1 MIFKSKD
8 ANYDFGALISN
19 KGFVMVDISE
29 QSLVFH
35 LYFQKKKLARTFKI
49 FQAQKMFLNLQTMH
63 LCRGGE
69 GKLPRMSPNAKK
81 N

>member
-49 FQAQKMFLNLQTMH
+49 FQAQKMFFEFANNAPNVVVEKVSFQEFHQMH
-63 LCRGGE
+63 Q
-69 GKLPRMSPNAKK
+69 N
-81 N
+81 

>member
-1 MIFKSKD
+1 MAKLVMLIIFKFKD

-63 LCRGGE
+63 LTSWWR
-69 GKLPRMSPNAKK
+69 R
-81 N
+81 